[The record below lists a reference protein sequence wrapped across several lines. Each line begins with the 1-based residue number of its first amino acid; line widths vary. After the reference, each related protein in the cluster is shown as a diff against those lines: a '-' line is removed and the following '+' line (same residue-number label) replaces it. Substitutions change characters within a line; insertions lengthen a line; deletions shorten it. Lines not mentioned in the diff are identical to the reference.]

1 MDNGESARAWEIKN
15 KGNQFRRKNNIKIF
29 DKIRNGSG
37 HQDGIKLTAA
47 IKKKREQ
54 EHI

>member
-1 MDNGESARAWEIKN
+1 MDNGENARAREIKN
-15 KGNQFRRKNNIKIF
+15 KGNQFRWKNNIKIL
-29 DKIRNGSG
+29 DKIRNGRG